1 MLTKHEWLSGFAS
14 ELRALARGSLDHDAQ
29 FVGAVA
35 LQEWERLCDE
45 SPGAVARRWAA
56 RSGLRRDLTHLP
68 PPMLIWLCECAEE
81 LQRQQPSLGHNMARA
96 LALLQ
101 WDSHSDLSPTDA
113 AQRWLLS
120 RPHAGGSET
129 ACESPSNFS

>member
-1 MLTKHEWLSGFAS
+1 MLNKHEWLSDFAN
-14 ELRALARGSLDHDAQ
+14 ELRALARGGLDHDAQ

-56 RSGLRRDLTHLP
+56 RSGLRGDLAHVP
-68 PPMLIWLCECAEE
+68 PPRLIWLSECAEE
-81 LQRQQPSLGHNMARA
+81 FQRLQPSLGHNIARA

-101 WDSHSDLSPTDA
+101 WDVDCDLSPNDA
-113 AQRWLLS
+113 ALRWLGS

-129 ACESPSNFS
+129 ACASRSSFG